1 MSITYYM
8 LQIPPIALF
17 IILIVVGGI
26 LSGGA
31 TYLFR
36 KYVQVKV
43 LRSHNEVTGFFFLA
57 IASFYAFLLGFVVLA
72 VFAQLS
78 DTQNNVSKEGSAAMG
93 LYRDIKFY
101 PDTADAKQLLSAY
114 LQFVYNVIDDE
125 FPKMERMQQ
134 SRLTPESLNT
144 VFHKIERLEPKTPFQ
159 IQLVTVMF
167 NHLNE
172 LTAYRGLRTAAIESE
187 IPAPMWLPIVF
198 GAILTCICAMFL
210 DIEYIHLHV
219 ALNALLGIFIAMFLF
234 MIIILDHPFTG
245 SLGIKPKA
253 YKQIFTTEQWTQEL
267 PANKS
272 VITL

>member
-8 LQIPPIALF
+8 LQIPSFALF
-17 IILIVVGGI
+17 IMLISVGGI

-36 KYVQVKV
+36 KYIPIKV

-57 IASFYAFLLGFVVLA
+57 MASFYALLLGFVVLA
-72 VFAQLS
+72 VFGQLS
-78 DTQNNVSKEGSAAMG
+78 DTQANTTKEGSSAMG

-101 PDTADAKQLLSAY
+101 PDTTDSKQLLAVY

-125 FPKMERMQQ
+125 FPKMELMQQ
-134 SRLTPESLNT
+134 SRLTPESLNA
-144 VFHKIERLEPKTPFQ
+144 VFHKMERLHPQNPFQ
-159 IQLVTVMF
+159 IELVAVMF

-172 LTAYRGLRTAAIESE
+172 LTTYRGLRIAAIEAE
-187 IPAPMWLPIVF
+187 LPPPMWLPIIL
-198 GAILTCICAMFL
+198 GAILTIICAMFL
-210 DIEYIHLHV
+210 DIEYTQLHV
-219 ALNALLGIFIAMFLF
+219 ALNALLGVFIAMFLF

-253 YKQIFTTEQWTQEL
+253 YKQIFTAEQWTQDL
-267 PANKS
+267 HARNSMSK
-272 VITL
+272 